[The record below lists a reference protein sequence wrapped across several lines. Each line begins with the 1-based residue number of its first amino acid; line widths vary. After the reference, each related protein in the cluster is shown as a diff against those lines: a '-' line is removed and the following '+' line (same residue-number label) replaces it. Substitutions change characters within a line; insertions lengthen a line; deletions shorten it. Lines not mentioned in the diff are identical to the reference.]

1 MRKLSKAKVG
11 AAAVGAAALTFGLV
25 SPALADIAPG
35 ANDITGGGSD
45 TVQYISDFLWGGN
58 PSGLG
63 ANYNAGKTNRVF
75 SFDATGD
82 ANGRAT
88 YLANSATTLASTIV
102 LRNGTSPVI
111 RPNGSG
117 AGIAAL
123 YSTPYISSPASATD
137 PVLNF
142 ARSSRLPKCTE
153 DATAAAHGLGG
164 LHLFRAAT
172 ENLAI
177 ATIKSGSNAP
187 ASLSASD
194 LVNIYQGDWQTWSD
208 IGGPVPGPHNGTK
221 IIPEIP
227 QSGSGTRN
235 TFLADLQAANGGTAI
250 TLGNPN
256 LITVEENDFSSLTS
270 PGGVAANAPNAI
282 APFSG
287 SRITLNDNGYFGAS
301 AANKVVQ
308 IGGYVDNRGLYFIV
322 PENQVTAAGAF
333 QPGGTR
339 NWVNTLFGGNGVTG
353 SSTVIGGGA
362 YAADITYAGG
372 TASYA
377 DLGRANVSGAGG
389 NCT

>member
-11 AAAVGAAALTFGLV
+11 VAAIGAAAIAFGAAT
-25 SPALADIAPG
+25 PAFADIAPG
-35 ANDITGGGSD
+35 ANDITGAGSD
-45 TVQYISDFLWGGN
+45 TVQFISDFLWSGN

-63 ANYNAGKTNRVF
+63 GNYNAGKTNRVF

-88 YLANSATTLASTIV
+88 YLANSASTLPATIV

-117 AGIAAL
+117 AGIASL
-123 YSTPYISSPASATD
+123 YSTPYISNPQAATD
-137 PVLNF
+137 PVVNF

-153 DATAAAHGLGG
+153 DATANTNGLGG

-172 ENLAI
+172 ENLAMGSV
-177 ATIKSGSNAP
+177 ASGFNGP
-187 ASLSASD
+187 ASLSTAD
-194 LVNIYQGDWQTWSD
+194 LIGIYQGTYLKWND
-208 IGGPVPGPHNGTK
+208 IPGNGGGSAAT

-227 QSGSGTRN
+227 QAGSGTRN
-235 TFLADLQAANGGTAI
+235 TFLADLQAANGNVAI
-250 TLGNPN
+250 TLTNPN
-256 LITVEENDFSSLTS
+256 LITVEENDYVSLTT
-270 PGGVAANAPNAI
+270 PGGNSANAGNAI

-287 SRITLNDNGYFGAS
+287 SRIKLNDKGYFGV
-301 AANKVVQ
+301 AAQNKVVQ
-308 IGGYVDNRGLYFIV
+308 LGGYVDNRGLYFIT
-322 PENQVTAAGAF
+322 PENEVTAAGGF
-333 QPGGTR
+333 QPGSTK
-339 NWVNTLFGGNGVTG
+339 NWVNTLFGGNGFAG
-353 SSTVIGGGA
+353 STTVIGGAA

-377 DLGRANVSGAGG
+377 DLGRANIGSGANQ

>member
-11 AAAVGAAALTFGLV
+11 AAAIGAVALTVGV
-25 SPALADIAPG
+25 AAPAFADIAPG
-35 ANDITGGGSD
+35 ANDITGTGSD

-63 ANYNAGKTNRVF
+63 GNYNAGKTNRVF

-88 YLANSATTLASTIV
+88 YLANSATTLAATIV
-102 LRNGTSPVI
+102 LRNGTSPVN

-117 AGIAAL
+117 AGIASL
-123 YSTPYISSPASATD
+123 YSTPYISNPQAATD
-137 PVLNF
+137 PVVNF

-153 DATAAAHGLGG
+153 DATANTNGLGG

-177 ATIKSGSNAP
+177 GSVASGFNGP
-187 ASLSASD
+187 ASLSTAD
-194 LVNIYQGDWQTWSD
+194 LIGIYQGTYLHWND
-208 IGGPVPGPHNGTK
+208 IPGNGGGSGAV

-250 TLGNPN
+250 TLSNAN
-256 LITVEENDFSSLTS
+256 LITVEENDYTSLTT
-270 PGGVAANAPNAI
+270 PGGNSANAPNAI
-282 APFSG
+282 VPFSG
-287 SRITLNDNGYFGAS
+287 SRIGLNNKGYFGV
-301 AANKVVQ
+301 AAQNKVVQ
-308 IGGYVDNRGLYFIV
+308 VGGYVDNRGLYFIT
-322 PENQVTAAGAF
+322 PENEVTAAGAF
-333 QPGGTR
+333 QPGGSK
-339 NWVNTLFGGNGVTG
+339 NWVNTLFGGNGFAG
-353 SSTVIGGGA
+353 STTVIGGAA

-377 DLGRANVSGAGG
+377 DLGRANVATGTGT